1 MVCQVPVGYPGRDAE
16 SIDMLIWSS
25 RNSKEEKKI
34 WSSLVKQAWCDTIGN
49 EVLAQEKRADE
60 KEEHAEER
68 II

>member
-1 MVCQVPVGYPGRDAE
+1 MGYPGRDAE

-25 RNSKEEKKI
+25 RNSREEKKI

-49 EVLAQEKRADE
+49 EVLAQDE